1 MDELSK
7 EVLNQT
13 KGVAVEVY
21 KDALRPTIKPLGEI
35 MGFLPR
41 TLKVWVSG
49 WEKWII
55 NGEESLRL
63 TAEAIKEKVKA
74 VPDGKLVEPDAYVAI
89 PAIQQ
94 LCYCQNSDELREMYA
109 NLLTSSMN
117 ADKKWQVHP
126 AFVDIVKQLNPDEAK
141 YLKSLTPFTTHVYP
155 LIDVDFSI
163 NGANGGHPAV
173 TNFTDYHLAVG
184 GTGV

>member
-41 TLKVWVSG
+41 TLKLWFSG

-63 TAEAIKEKVKA
+63 T
-74 VPDGKLVEPDAYVAI
+74 G
-89 PAIQQ
+89 
-94 LCYCQNSDELREMYA
+94 
-109 NLLTSSMN
+109 
-117 ADKKWQVHP
+117 
-126 AFVDIVKQLNPDEAK
+126 
-141 YLKSLTPFTTHVYP
+141 
-155 LIDVDFSI
+155 
-163 NGANGGHPAV
+163 
-173 TNFTDYHLAVG
+173 
-184 GTGV
+184 